1 MYMIGIDQSTQG
13 TKALLFD
20 EKGNLLERADRP
32 HEQKIGSEGYIS
44 HDPEEIYRNVCL
56 TVKEVL
62 EKYQGRKFAADVQTN
77 PEEKSKEAGKKPEQ
91 NIKGVSEPEEKQN
104 DREAEK
110 QQSIALGK
118 LKIAGIGISNQ
129 RETTVAWNRETGK
142 PVMDAIVWQCARAE
156 KICKDF
162 TREEKHQVLE
172 KTGMPLSPYF
182 PAAKMAWILRNSKE
196 ATALAKAGKLC
207 MGTIDSWLVFCMTKG
222 KEFRTDYSNAS
233 RTQLF
238 NLHTLD
244 WDEGLCRLFGIP
256 IESLPAV
263 TDSDGAYGFT
273 DLDGVLGEAVPIH
286 GVLGDSHGA
295 LFGHGCVKKGMVKA
309 TYGTGSSLMMNIG
322 PDFAASTHGIVT
334 SIAWSRKGRVD
345 YCLEGNL
352 NYTGAVITWL
362 KEELGLIRSAAET
375 EEMARAAKKADTTC
389 LVPAFSGLGAP
400 YWNSEAKACFFGM
413 TRTTGR
419 NEIVRAALDCIAC
432 QITDILMAMEQ
443 DSRTKIEKLCV
454 DGGPTRNGYLMQ
466 LQSDLSQVQ
475 VRVPE
480 AEELS
485 GIGAAYLSG
494 IALGLYREEELFARM
509 EYGTFVPRMKEVER
523 EKKLSN
529 WKEAVESV
537 IKGK

>member
-20 EKGNLLERADRP
+20 EEGKLLERADKP
-32 HEQKIGSEGYIS
+32 HEQKISSEGYIS

-62 EKYQGRKFAADVQTN
+62 EKYQGRKFATGMQIN
-77 PEEKSKEAGKKPEQ
+77 SEENCKEAAD
-91 NIKGVSEPEEKQN
+91 PEEKQN
-104 DREAEK
+104 GNDVEN
-110 QQSIALGK
+110 QQSIAPSK
-118 LKIAGIGISNQ
+118 LRIAGIGISNQ
-129 RETTVAWNRETGK
+129 RETTVAWNRKTGR

-156 KICKDF
+156 GICKDF
-162 TREEKHQVLE
+162 TEEEKQQVLE

-182 PAAKMAWILRNSKE
+182 PAAKMAWILKNSKE
-196 ATALAKAGKLC
+196 AAALAEAGELC

-238 NLHTLD
+238 NLHTLC

-256 IESLPAV
+256 VESLPEV
-263 TDSDGAYGFT
+263 TASDGAYGLT
-273 DLDGVLGEAVPIH
+273 DLEGVLGEAVPIH

-295 LFGHGCVKKGMVKA
+295 LLGHGCVEKGMVKA

-334 SIAWSRKGRVD
+334 SIAWCREGRVD

-362 KEELGLIRSAAET
+362 KEDLGLIRSAAET

-400 YWNSEAKACFFGM
+400 YWDSEAKACLCGM

-432 QITDILMAMEQ
+432 QVTDILAAMEQ
-443 DSRTKIEKLCV
+443 DSGMKIEKLCV
-454 DGGPTRNGYLMQ
+454 DGGPTRNSYLMQ
-466 LQSDLSQVQ
+466 LQSDLSKAL
-475 VRVPE
+475 VRVPQ

-485 GIGAAYLSG
+485 GIGAAYLAG
-494 IALGLYREEELFARM
+494 IALGIYREEALFAGM
-509 EYGTFVPRMKEVER
+509 KYQTFVPRMEDAER
-523 EKKLSN
+523 EKKLSD

-537 IKGK
+537 IKSK